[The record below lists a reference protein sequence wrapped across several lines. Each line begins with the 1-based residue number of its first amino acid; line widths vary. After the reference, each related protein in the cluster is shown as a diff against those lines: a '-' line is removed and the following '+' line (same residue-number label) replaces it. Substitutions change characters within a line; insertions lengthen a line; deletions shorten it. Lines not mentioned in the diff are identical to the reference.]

1 MKLVWTLLRQ
11 HISIGQLLG
20 FFFANLLGMLIVLL
34 SLQFY
39 CDVQPAFSQEDG
51 FMKGDYL
58 VVSKKIETL
67 DGLTG
72 HDTSF
77 SQEEIDDI
85 ASQPFT
91 RKVGAF
97 TASKYSVWAQMALGG
112 QSMSTEL
119 FFESVPDEFV
129 DISHEDWHYT
139 PGETSIP
146 IVLPRS
152 YLALYNFGFA
162 ATKSLPKLS
171 EDLATSLT
179 LTIRMRGN
187 DTQGFVTGRV
197 VGFSNRLNT
206 ILAPQ
211 SFIEWSNSLYSP
223 GASPNPTRLILQV
236 GNPADAHIME
246 YFEAKGFD
254 VADDKLDAGKP
265 TFFLRL
271 ISGIVMCIGLLISA
285 LSFYILMLSIYLLV
299 QKNTTKLQNL
309 LLIGYSPARV
319 SLPYQLLTLGMNL
332 IVWLVSLLLLF
343 FVRGYYLDMLLR
355 IFPEMQLGTLLP
367 AILLGLLLFA
377 LVSLLNV
384 LAIRKKI
391 MDIWSS

>member
-1 MKLVWTLLRQ
+1 
-11 HISIGQLLG
+11 
-20 FFFANLLGMLIVLL
+20 
-34 SLQFY
+34 
-39 CDVQPAFSQEDG
+39 
-51 FMKGDYL
+51 
-58 VVSKKIETL
+58 
-67 DGLTG
+67 
-72 HDTSF
+72 
-77 SQEEIDDI
+77 
-85 ASQPFT
+85 
-91 RKVGAF
+91 
-97 TASKYSVWAQMALGG
+97 
-112 QSMSTEL
+112 
-119 FFESVPDEFV
+119 
-129 DISHEDWHYT
+129 
-139 PGETSIP
+139 
-146 IVLPRS
+146 
-152 YLALYNFGFA
+152 
-162 ATKSLPKLS
+162 
-171 EDLATSLT
+171 
-179 LTIRMRGN
+179 
-187 DTQGFVTGRV
+187 
-197 VGFSNRLNT
+197 
-206 ILAPQ
+206 
-211 SFIEWSNSLYSP
+211 
-223 GASPNPTRLILQV
+223 
-236 GNPADAHIME
+236 ME

-254 VADDKLDAGKP
+254 VADDKLDAGKT

-285 LSFYILMLSIYLLV
+285 LSFYILMLSIYLLM